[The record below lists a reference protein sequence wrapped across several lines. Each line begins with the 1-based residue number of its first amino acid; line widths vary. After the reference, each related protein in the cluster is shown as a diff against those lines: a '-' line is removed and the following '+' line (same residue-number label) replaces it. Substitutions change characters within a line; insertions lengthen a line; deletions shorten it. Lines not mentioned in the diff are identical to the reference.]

1 MQKYVSEPIHYTTN
15 IDFLYRWDSRPPEVI
30 NENGFQGAV
39 NLYFNMIFGMRTV
52 FCSSTPKGSEYYF
65 KELEEGMSSYGNGDI
80 YFLYKINARG
90 LPAVNVYQNQNNAGF
105 VKQFASR
112 FPGVEHKLMDKE
124 HAMPTFALLSRFN
137 NYIDKVAIHN
147 EEVQVLG
154 PIQPWRITFL
164 FSQKLSQEAIEIRNK
179 EQNSLLLKQTD
190 IKNKLKRRKS
200 IWGCF

>member
-1 MQKYVSEPIHYTTN
+1 
-15 IDFLYRWDSRPPEVI
+15 
-30 NENGFQGAV
+30 
-39 NLYFNMIFGMRTV
+39 
-52 FCSSTPKGSEYYF
+52 
-65 KELEEGMSSYGNGDI
+65 MSSYGNGDI

>member
-1 MQKYVSEPIHYTTN
+1 
-15 IDFLYRWDSRPPEVI
+15 
-30 NENGFQGAV
+30 
-39 NLYFNMIFGMRTV
+39 
-52 FCSSTPKGSEYYF
+52 
-65 KELEEGMSSYGNGDI
+65 
-80 YFLYKINARG
+80 
-90 LPAVNVYQNQNNAGF
+90 
-105 VKQFASR
+105 
-112 FPGVEHKLMDKE
+112 
-124 HAMPTFALLSRFN
+124 MPTFALLSRFN